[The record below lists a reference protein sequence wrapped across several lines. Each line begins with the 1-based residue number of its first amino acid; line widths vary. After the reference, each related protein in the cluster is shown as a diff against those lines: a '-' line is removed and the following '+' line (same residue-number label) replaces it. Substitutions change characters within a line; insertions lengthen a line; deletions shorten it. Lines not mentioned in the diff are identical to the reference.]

1 MNIHARR
8 RTVNIGLAYLAEA
21 VADVLQEA
29 QDNNEGGLT
38 AATVRERS
46 GLPDNSYAWD
56 TCRFVLN
63 RLEQDGVVINN
74 SPSPNPGSWRLAE

>member
-29 QDNNEGGLT
+29 LDKNEGGL
-38 AATVRERS
+38 AATTINARS
-46 GLPDNSYAWD
+46 GLPQSAWD
-56 TCRFVLN
+56 TCQFVLH
-63 RLEQDGVVINN
+63 RLEQDGVVVNEQ
-74 SPSPNPGSWRLAE
+74 PGGGPGSWRLAE